1 MLPRRSE
8 YVDKCRTPCQTHFGL
23 HQIQVPSPADHVVIL
38 NFTINP
44 DTHGR
49 PGKSIRLSSLLTMTA
64 AETAGTEK
72 WKMREWNG
80 KTVQPFG
87 NSEPD
92 VACVQYPRES
102 RLVDEYFDMGNE
114 SETERTNRSRIMGE
128 RSPPEEL

>member
-1 MLPRRSE
+1 
-8 YVDKCRTPCQTHFGL
+8 
-23 HQIQVPSPADHVVIL
+23 
-38 NFTINP
+38 
-44 DTHGR
+44 
-49 PGKSIRLSSLLTMTA
+49 
-64 AETAGTEK
+64 
-72 WKMREWNG
+72 MREWNG